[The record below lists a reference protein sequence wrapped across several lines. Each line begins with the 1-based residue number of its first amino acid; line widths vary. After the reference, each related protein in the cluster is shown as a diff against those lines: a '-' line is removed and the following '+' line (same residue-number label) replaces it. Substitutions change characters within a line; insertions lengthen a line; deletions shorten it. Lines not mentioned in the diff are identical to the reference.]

1 MSGKRE
7 APTQPGKKSLG
18 DEVAEALGAERRPR
32 PAVDELADRDSGSPG
47 PIADDPK
54 KP

>member
-7 APTQPGKKSLG
+7 APAQPAKKSLA

-32 PAVDELADRDSGSPG
+32 PAIDELADRDSGSPG
-47 PIADDPK
+47 PIADSKK

>member
-7 APTQPGKKSLG
+7 APAQPAKKSLA

-32 PAVDELADRDSGSPG
+32 PAIDELADRDSGSPG
-47 PIADDPK
+47 PIADNKK